1 MSKKFTTVDHVATLD
16 STIRLGDCLP
26 NDHLAVFVVDLM
38 TQLDLK
44 ALYDHYSP
52 KGGRAY
58 DPKMLLGLLFYAYS
72 TGIFSSRRLERA
84 TYEQI
89 PFRYLAGNL
98 HPDHDTLANFRRT
111 FLPQIQ
117 DLFVQVLLLAHTAGV
132 LKLGNLSLDG
142 TKIHADASKSRAV
155 SYKRLLE
162 LEVQLHTD
170 VAELLR
176 KAEAGDR
183 PDGLVIEDEIE
194 LRQSRLQRLKEA
206 RLVLE
211 ERAKERFETEQAE
224 YEVKISERAAKVRK
238 RGRKLGGRPPKPP
251 TSGPRQGDQYN
262 FTDPESRIMK
272 NSTNK
277 GFGQNYNAQLAV
289 EQSSLLIVGYSLSNH
304 PNDQAEIGPTLASIA
319 QELGPVAAVA
329 LDNGYFSAANVALL
343 TGAGIEAYIATGRYS
358 DHQSWRSYFEQAPA
372 TPGEPASP
380 KEKMAYKLQT
390 AVGRAIYKLRKSTVE
405 PVFGI
410 IKEVLGFRQF
420 SLRGLDLVLGEW
432 SLVCGAFN
440 IKRLHKL
447 GLG

>member
-1 MSKKFTTVDHVATLD
+1 MSKKFRTVDHVATLN

-26 NDHLAVFVVDLM
+26 NDHLAVFVVDLIA
-38 TQLDLK
+38 QLDLK
-44 ALYDHYSP
+44 ALYERYSP

-89 PFRYLAGNL
+89 PFGYLAGNL

-111 FLPQIQ
+111 FLSQIE

-170 VAELLR
+170 VAELLSR
-176 KAEAGDR
+176 AEAGDR

-194 LRQSRLQRLKEA
+194 LRQSRLERLREA
-206 RLVLE
+206 RTVLE
-211 ERAKERFETEQAE
+211 ERAKERYETEQAE
-224 YEVKISERAAKVRK
+224 YELKISEREVKARK

-251 TSGPRQGDQYN
+251 TSGPRAGDQYN
-262 FTDPESRIMK
+262 FTDPQSRIMK

-304 PNDQAEIGPTLASIA
+304 PNDQAEIGPTLASIPK
-319 QELGPVAAVA
+319 ELGPVAAVA

-343 TGAGIEAYIATGRYS
+343 TDVGIEAYIATGRYP

-372 TPGEPASP
+372 EPGEAASP

-390 AVGRAIYKLRKSTVE
+390 AAGRAVYKLRKSTVE
-405 PVFGI
+405 PVIGI
-410 IKEVLGFRQF
+410 IKEVLGLRQF

>member
-1 MSKKFTTVDHVATLD
+1 M
-16 STIRLGDCLP
+16 P

-38 TQLDLK
+38 AQLDLT
-44 ALYDHYSP
+44 ALYDRYSP

-58 DPKMLLGLLFYAYS
+58 DPNMLLGLLFYAYS
-72 TGIFSSRRLERA
+72 TGMFSSRRLERA

-111 FLPQIQ
+111 FLSQIE

-142 TKIHADASKSRAV
+142 TKIHADASKSQAV

-162 LEVQLHTD
+162 LQVQLHTD
-170 VAELLR
+170 VAELLSR
-176 KAEAGDR
+176 AEAGDR
-183 PDGLVIEDEIE
+183 PDGLVIADEIE
-194 LRQSRLQRLKEA
+194 LRQSRLARLHQAK
-206 RLVLE
+206 LVLE
-211 ERAKERFETEQAE
+211 QRAGERYEVEQAE
-224 YEVKISERAAKVRK
+224 YELKLSERAAKVRK

-251 TSGPRQGDQYN
+251 ASGPRDGDQYN
-262 FTDPESRIMK
+262 FTDPQSRIMK

-289 EQSSLLIVGYSLSNH
+289 DQNSLLIVGYSLSNH
-304 PNDQAEIGPTLASIA
+304 PNDQGEIEPTLACIP

-343 TGAGIEAYIATGRYS
+343 TGRGIEAYIATGRYP
-358 DHQSWRSYFEQAPA
+358 DHQSWRSYFEQAPSM
-372 TPGEPASP
+372 PGEEESP
-380 KEKMAYKLQT
+380 KVKMAYKLQT
-390 AVGRAIYKLRKSTVE
+390 ALGRAVYKLRKCTVE
-405 PVFGI
+405 PVIGV
-410 IKEVLGFRQF
+410 IKEALGFRQF
-420 SLRGLDLVLGEW
+420 SLRGANLVCGEW
-432 SLVCGAFN
+432 SLICLAFN
-440 IKRLHKL
+440 VKRLHKL